1 MTSRQIEYFL
11 AVTKYKSFS
20 LAARN
25 LYVSQPAVSQQLVVL
40 ESEIGFPLFV
50 REHHNVELTEYGH
63 IFYDAC
69 TKIEYVLADAKEKMT
84 ELADN
89 AKQHLTIGILEG
101 TTIPWLADRIQE
113 FSASYAD
120 GTVSIES
127 HSFSGLK
134 RGIED
139 GSLDLIVSILVETD
153 ISSIS
158 AKKLCDA
165 PCIFVI
171 SRNHPLAHEPLINI
185 QDFDGGIFYQ
195 IANKELPTAADVMN
209 KICGHYGIYPK
220 RIINVPNPSS
230 MLLMLTSGV
239 GVAVLDKYSY
249 PDILH
254 FNSLRTIETDL
265 CHDVNV
271 MWDTENE
278 NPLLKIFLEY
288 VSKKENAGYLDS
300 GI

>member
-11 AVTKYKSFS
+11 AVTKYKNFS
-20 LAARN
+20 LAAQN

-40 ESEIGFPLFV
+40 ESEIGFPLFI
-50 REHHNVELTEYGH
+50 REHHNVELTDYGH

-69 TKIEYVLADAKEKMT
+69 TKIKTVLADAKEKMIEFNVNT
-84 ELADN
+84 
-89 AKQHLTIGILEG
+89 KQHLTIGMLEG
-101 TTIPWLADRIQE
+101 TTIPWLSKMIQD

-120 GTVSIES
+120 ETISIES

-134 RGIED
+134 KGIED
-139 GSLDLIVSILVETD
+139 GSLDLIVSILVETNTP
-153 ISSIS
+153 SIIV
-158 AKKLCDA
+158 KKLCDA

-171 SRNHPLAHEPLINI
+171 SRNHPLSHEPVINI
-185 QDFDGGIFYQ
+185 EDFNGGIFYQ
-195 IANKELPTAADVMN
+195 IAKKELPTAADVMK
-209 KICGHYGIYPK
+209 KICSHYNIYPK

-265 CHDVNV
+265 CHDVNI
-271 MWDTENE
+271 MWDTKNE
-278 NPLLKIFLEY
+278 NPLLKTFLKY
-288 VSKKENAGYLDS
+288 MSQKRTTG
-300 GI
+300 

>member
-20 LAARN
+20 LAAQN

-50 REHHNVELTEYGH
+50 REHHNVELTDYGH

-69 TKIEYVLADAKEKMT
+69 TKMQYVFTAAKEKMA
-84 ELADN
+84 ELADSV
-89 AKQHLTIGILEG
+89 KQHLTIGILEG
-101 TTIPWLADRIQE
+101 ITIPWLNDVIQA
-113 FSASYAD
+113 FSAPYAD
-120 GTVSIES
+120 ETVTIES

-134 RGIED
+134 SGVES
-139 GSLDLIVSILVETD
+139 GTLDLIVTILVETD
-153 ISSIS
+153 NPSI
-158 AKKLCDA
+158 AVKKLCDA

-171 SRNHPLAHEPLINI
+171 SRNHPLAHETMINI
-185 QDFDGGIFYQ
+185 GDFDGGIFYQ
-195 IANKELPTAADVMN
+195 IAKKELPTAADVMN
-209 KICGHYGIYPK
+209 KICTHYDIYPK

-254 FNSLRTIETDL
+254 FNSLRTIDTDL
-265 CHDVNV
+265 CHDVNI
-271 MWDTENE
+271 MWNTENE
-278 NPLLKIFLEY
+278 NPLLGAFLEY
-288 VSKKENAGYLDS
+288 AAERSSPAISPK
-300 GI
+300 